1 MVSVLLLLILCAVW
15 LAFGLVT
22 LTDEFGLS
30 DLIILLLE
38 LDLLAL
44 LVAQRKQFLRGADAE
59 K

>member
-22 LTDEFGLS
+22 FTDQFGLS
-30 DLIILLLE
+30 DLIILLPE
-38 LDLLAL
+38 LGLLAT